1 MGMKR
6 LQPAHGKH
14 DHDLD
19 VMENRSNQ
27 QGQAQRLTPNDAL
40 GYLRAVKEMFRDNK
54 GKYDEFLVVMKDFKA
69 QR

>member
-1 MGMKR
+1 MNVIG
-6 LQPAHGKH
+6 
-14 DHDLD
+14 
-19 VMENRSNQ
+19 NRSNPP
-27 QGQAQRLTPNDAL
+27 GQAQGLTPNDAL